1 MVKITKVSV
10 IKNYRLEVAFDDGVC
25 GVVDLSDL
33 VALIWSA
40 KVFSPC
46 GVIHIFSNRFKS
58 VHSASL
64 SGSTK
69 LISALIPCISK

>member
-10 IKNYRLEVAFDDGVC
+10 IKNYRLEVTFDDGV
-25 GVVDLSDL
+25 GGWLTS
-33 VALIWSA
+33 LILSA
-40 KVFSPC
+40 KVFLPY
-46 GVIHIFSNRFKS
+46 GVTHTFSNRFKS

-69 LISALIPCISK
+69 LISALTPCTSK